1 MRRLAVDNSGVRVV
15 GRSTSKPKAV
25 SGRRPEK
32 SYSVKKPK
40 RKRRYKLKLA
50 VLIILLPLLY
60 VAFTYFQVYNA
71 ARTDHVDQNTKA
83 DAILV
88 LGAAQFNGTPSKVLQ
103 ARLDHA
109 LELFNDGVS
118 PKIIVTGGGQPGDS
132 TTEASASANYL
143 IKKGVKDS
151 NILREVQG
159 SSTYDS
165 IRDASVFAKEQDIA
179 DVVIVTDGFH
189 ALRSRL
195 IAESFGM
202 KAITSPAKQSPIQ
215 GRAERKYFWSETGRV
230 SVGRIIGFRRV
241 SKDSTILKLVK

>member
-1 MRRLAVDNSGVRVV
+1 M
-15 GRSTSKPKAV
+15 
-25 SGRRPEK
+25 
-32 SYSVKKPK
+32 
-40 RKRRYKLKLA
+40 
-50 VLIILLPLLY
+50 LY
-60 VAFTYFQVYNA
+60 IAFTYFQVYNA
-71 ARTDHVDQNTKA
+71 ARTNHVDKNTRA

-109 LELFNDGVS
+109 LELFNDGFA

-143 IKKGVKDS
+143 IGKGVEDS

-159 SSTYDS
+159 ISTYDS
-165 IRDASVFAKEQDIA
+165 IRDTSVIAKERGIEESI
-179 DVVIVTDGFH
+179 IVTDGFH

-195 IAESFGM
+195 IAEEFGL
-202 KAITSPAKQSPIQ
+202 KAITSPANQSPIQ
-215 GRAERKYFWSETGRV
+215 GSAERKYFWSETGRV
-230 SVGRIIGFRRV
+230 SIGRIIGFRRV